1 MQTDRKNNNTK
12 KNKRIVYDDFAG
24 MLPELMNFS
33 TAFLMYVNGKV
44 IHFTRNKSSSLLR
57 NQSLLTFAM

>member
-44 IHFTRNKSSSLLR
+44 IHFTRDKSFSV
-57 NQSLLTFAM
+57 T

>member
-1 MQTDRKNNNTK
+1 MQTDRKNNNTN

-44 IHFTRNKSSSLLR
+44 IHFTRNKSSICYVINPS
-57 NQSLLTFAM
+57 